1 MGFLQGD
8 TNNII
13 LDAVL
18 TDTGRKFLSQNNQ
31 SFKVSKFAL
40 GDDEIDYGIVQ
51 KYGRTVGKEKIEKNT
66 PIFEALTNGSLA
78 QKYRCVSVSDPNLIY
93 LPSISLV
100 GNGTNIQIGASNA
113 KTSNVTI
120 QQVFADPLNV
130 NSELVDATYMIQI
143 NSQFLDID
151 KETPEYT
158 ESQNQTSTYLI
169 PSTAGK
175 ASDTNGSVLNFTLRT
190 RSITNSQFQ
199 IYGAVNGTSTK
210 TTINTYMKVTGLQS
224 GATLDIL
231 VQINKLTW

>member
-1 MGFLQGD
+1 
-8 TNNII
+8 
-13 LDAVL
+13 
-18 TDTGRKFLSQNNQ
+18 
-31 SFKVSKFAL
+31 
-40 GDDEIDYGIVQ
+40 
-51 KYGRTVGKEKIEKNT
+51 
-66 PIFEALTNGSLA
+66 
-78 QKYRCVSVSDPNLIY
+78 
-93 LPSISLV
+93 
-100 GNGTNIQIGASNA
+100 
-113 KTSNVTI
+113 
-120 QQVFADPLNV
+120 
-130 NSELVDATYMIQI
+130 MIQI

-175 ASDTNGSVLNFTLRT
+175 SSDTNGSVLNFTLRT

-231 VQINKLTW
+231 IQINKLT